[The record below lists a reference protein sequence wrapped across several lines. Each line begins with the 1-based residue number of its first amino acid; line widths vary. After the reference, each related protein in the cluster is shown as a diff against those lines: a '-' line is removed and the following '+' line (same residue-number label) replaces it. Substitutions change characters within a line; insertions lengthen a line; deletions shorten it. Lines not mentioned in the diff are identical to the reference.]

1 MCVLSFGHKEEVEA
15 QKGTEEEEIAYNEQ
29 NKHTQTIKK
38 NICSIVEVKDQLWF
52 TATWMPLKPKHSVFV
67 KDCQ

>member
-38 NICSIVEVKDQLWF
+38 NICSIV
-52 TATWMPLKPKHSVFV
+52 
-67 KDCQ
+67 